1 MPILCRNGR
10 ARGRWWSGSCPAKCH
25 RWIERCAGTRR
36 RCRGSPSAG
45 LDVSPEGKPATQK
58 ETKTKDTNQFE
69 FWIFFKLCLHFYFL
83 LSSFSRSLGLWTS
96 LKNNNRNKKTKTQSR
111 PLASIKQTVTGG
123 PSTTQSDH
131 LRTFSLLFLNFVF
144 QGSKNIKSDGPNV
157 IDKNEKAAVAGQ
169 LKDQAAAIWT

>member
-1 MPILCRNGR
+1 MAAPEDADEAEVVQRNATGEL
-10 ARGRWWSGSCPAKCH
+10 RGAPGLVGAVAVVHRPAWTSH
-25 RWIERCAGTRR
+25 RRENL
-36 RCRGSPSAG
+36 PH
-45 LDVSPEGKPATQK
+45 KKKQKQKTQISSS
-58 ETKTKDTNQFE
+58 FG
-69 FWIFFKLCLHFYFL
+69 FFFFKLCLHFYFL

-144 QGSKNIKSDGPNV
+144 QGPKNIKSDGPNV
-157 IDKNEKAAVAGQ
+157 IDKNEKAAVAGR
-169 LKDQAAAIWT
+169 LKD